1 MDTGKRERSSDKA
14 REAEAARDELRE
26 ALAGVDV
33 VLPSLG
39 VDLVSLTSDYLSPLV
54 ELGCCRADVAW
65 KLAAALR
72 KCAQ

>member
-1 MDTGKRERSSDKA
+1 MGTDGIG
-14 REAEAARDELRE
+14 EAEAARDELRA

-39 VDLVSLTSDYLSPLV
+39 VDLVSLTSAYLPPLV
-54 ELGCCRADVAW
+54 ELGCCRADVAR

-72 KCAQ
+72 RCAAP

>member
-1 MDTGKRERSSDKA
+1 MDAGKSGRSAEKT

-39 VDLVSLTSDYLSPLV
+39 VDLVSLTSNYLSPLV
-54 ELGCCRADVAW
+54 ELGCFRADVAW
-65 KLAAALR
+65 NLAAALR

>member
-1 MDTGKRERSSDKA
+1 MDMSRRGRSLEKA

-26 ALAGVDV
+26 ALAGVDI

-39 VDLVSLTSDYLSPLV
+39 VDPVSLTSDYLSPLV
-54 ELGCCRADVAW
+54 ELGGCRVDVAW
-65 KLAAALR
+65 KLAATLR

>member
-1 MDTGKRERSSDKA
+1 MDAGKSGRSAEKT

-54 ELGCCRADVAW
+54 ELGSCRADVAW

-72 KCAQ
+72 KSVQ